1 MYAAVV
7 LTCLTQ
13 RSADAVAIGLKRQV
27 RPQLPPSHKNRLRA
41 VCALEQPNGV
51 AAWVVLYHLRAY
63 LEDAVQ
69 WLFRSAVGLHQCF
82 FPVATNPGRVRH
94 RSSPVTCRIF
104 IDADQ
109 ILYFFHR
116 VTPLSPA
123 CRSTEA
129 NVPFGNV
136 LTSMTADRY
145 ATWFCSML
153 ELSVASFCHD
163 QPRSAVR
170 SPVPYTLDIS
180 FNATL
185 ERRPLPAAQSGLNML
200 RHCQRHI
207 FPPGACHD
215 LHPNGQSLRRGASSY
230 HRSRPAR

>member
-1 MYAAVV
+1 MGG
-7 LTCLTQ
+7 LIPSSRIPRRC
-13 RSADAVAIGLKRQV
+13 SAM
-27 RPQLPPSHKNRLRA
+27 
-41 VCALEQPNGV
+41 ALSIRRRV
-51 AAWVVLYHLRAY
+51 TSML
-63 LEDAVQ
+63 
-69 WLFRSAVGLHQCF
+69 
-82 FPVATNPGRVRH
+82 FPVATHPGRSGTEAPQSLVGSLLMRT
-94 RSSPVTCRIF
+94 RYCI
-104 IDADQ
+104 
-109 ILYFFHR
+109 FFHR

-207 FPPGACHD
+207 FSPGACHD